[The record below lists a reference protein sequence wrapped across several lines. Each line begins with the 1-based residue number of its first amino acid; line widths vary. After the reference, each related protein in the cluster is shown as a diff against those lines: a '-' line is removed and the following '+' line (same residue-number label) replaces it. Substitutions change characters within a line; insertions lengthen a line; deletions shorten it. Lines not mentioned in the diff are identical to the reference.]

1 MCGLKMVAEYKRTG
15 NVMMYRRNANE
26 DWKPSNRIKSIQTFM
41 NNIKENL
48 FVKRAGVGHWEV
60 YEVV

>member
-26 DWKPSNRIKSIQTFM
+26 EWKPSNRIKSI
-41 NNIKENL
+41 
-48 FVKRAGVGHWEV
+48 HPDV
-60 YEVV
+60 YE

>member
-15 NVMMYRRNANE
+15 NIIMYRRNTNE

-48 FVKRAGVGHWEV
+48 FVKRVGAEHWEV
-60 YEVV
+60 YEAV

>member
-1 MCGLKMVAEYKRTG
+1 MYGLKMVAEYKRTG
-15 NVMMYRRNANE
+15 NVMMYRRNSNE

-48 FVKRAGVGHWEV
+48 FVKRVGVGHWEV
-60 YEVV
+60 YEAV

>member
-1 MCGLKMVAEYKRTG
+1 MYGLKMVAEYKRTG
-15 NVMMYRRNANE
+15 NVMMYRRNSNE

-48 FVKRAGVGHWEV
+48 FVKRVGAGHWEV
-60 YEVV
+60 YEAV

>member
-15 NVMMYRRNANE
+15 NIMYHRNANE

-48 FVKRAGVGHWEV
+48 FVKRVGAEHWEV
-60 YEVV
+60 YEAV

>member
-1 MCGLKMVAEYKRTG
+1 MCGLKMVAEYKRSG
-15 NVMMYRRNANE
+15 NVMMYRRNTNE

-48 FVKRAGVGHWEV
+48 FVKRVGAEHWEV
-60 YEVV
+60 YEAV